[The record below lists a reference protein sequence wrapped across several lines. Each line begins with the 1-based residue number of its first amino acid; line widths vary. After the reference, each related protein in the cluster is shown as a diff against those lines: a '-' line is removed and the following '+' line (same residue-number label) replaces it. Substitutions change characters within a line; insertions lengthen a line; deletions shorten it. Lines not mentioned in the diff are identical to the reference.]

1 MCRSI
6 HSLFNFEP
14 PATEQEI
21 HAAALQFTRKI
32 AGFNR
37 PSQINA
43 AAFDAAVAD
52 IAAVVHRLLESMSTA
67 AAPRDRAIEAEKARA
82 RTLERYG

>member
-21 HAAALQFTRKI
+21 YAAALQFTRKI

-52 IAAVVHRLLESMSTA
+52 IAAVVHRLLELMSTA